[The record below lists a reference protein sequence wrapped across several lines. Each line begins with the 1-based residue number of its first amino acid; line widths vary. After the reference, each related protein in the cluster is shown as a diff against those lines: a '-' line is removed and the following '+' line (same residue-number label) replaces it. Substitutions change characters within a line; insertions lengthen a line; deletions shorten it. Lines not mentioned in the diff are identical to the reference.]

1 MRKAYFR
8 AFHLR
13 PKVGAFKR
21 ISRKQYG
28 LATVL
33 MFARIVRFWNESNRA
48 QKRNCNCDEVPMR
61 KSYIFLLIA
70 LLTALLAAGLS
81 LSPQLRNGGVKPSG
95 KALAKTPVKAP
106 VPVVTAVATNE
117 TFTETLE
124 ALGTAKANESVMIT
138 PTLEERVI
146 GIFFDDGDYVSKGQ
160 VLLKLDDSEAQYLL
174 AEAKAALQEQQK
186 QFERIQRLAKTDA
199 TSRSK
204 LDEEQ
209 GLLEIAEAKVANL
222 EARLRDY
229 TIRAPFAGY
238 LGIRQISNGAVVDS
252 ETVITTLD
260 DMTTIKLDFTVPET
274 YLGALKN
281 GMNVSA
287 QSVAYPDLNFIGTVT
302 AISSRVDPETRTLMV
317 RAQIPNPDGLL
328 KPGMLLTVDLVKDR
342 SQSLIIP
349 EEAVIL
355 EKDKKFTLVV
365 TPENRV
371 EKKEIVTGRR
381 SPGKVE
387 VINGLNAGHQ
397 VIVQG
402 ITRVRPGIP
411 VNVVEIRQAGRVSG

>member
-1 MRKAYFR
+1 
-8 AFHLR
+8 
-13 PKVGAFKR
+13 
-21 ISRKQYG
+21 
-28 LATVL
+28 
-33 MFARIVRFWNESNRA
+33 
-48 QKRNCNCDEVPMR
+48 MR

-70 LLTALLAAGLS
+70 LLIVILAAGLT
-81 LSPQLRNGGVKPSG
+81 LSPQLRNGGEKPSG
-95 KALAKTPVKAP
+95 KALARTPAKAP

-117 TFTETLE
+117 PFTETLE
-124 ALGTAKANESVMIT
+124 ALGTAKAKESVMIT
-138 PTLEERVI
+138 PTLEERVV
-146 GIFFDDGDYVSKGQ
+146 GIFFEDGDYVRKGQ

-199 TSRSK
+199 TSRSR

-229 TIRAPFAGY
+229 TIRAPFAGF
-238 LGIRQISNGAVVDS
+238 LGIRQISTGAVVDS

-260 DMTTIKLDFTVPET
+260 DITTIKLDFTVPET

-287 QSVAYPDLNFIGTVT
+287 QSAAYRDRNLTGTVT

-328 KPGMLLTVDLVKDR
+328 KPGMLLTVDLVKGR

-387 VINGLNAGHQ
+387 VINGLSAGHQ

-411 VNVVEIRQAGRVSG
+411 VNVVEVRKTVRVPG